1 MLMSTIV
8 AVALGM
14 APIAQDGTVS
24 GDYSKIVGRYSQKV
38 DKRGTTR
45 LTGFH
50 RVTGAPFEITIDK
63 DGNVEGTVGEMSI
76 TFKAREAA

>member
-8 AVALGM
+8 AVVLGM
-14 APIAQDGTVS
+14 APVAQDGTVT
-24 GDYSKIVGRYSQKV
+24 GDYSNIVGRYSQTV

-63 DGNVEGTVGEMSI
+63 DGNVEGEVGDMVI
-76 TFKAREAA
+76 TFRAREA

>member
-14 APIAQDGTVS
+14 APVAQDGTVT
-24 GDYSKIVGRYSQKV
+24 GDYSKIVGRYSQSV

-50 RVTGAPFEITIDK
+50 RVTGAPFTITIDK
-63 DGNVEGTVGEMSI
+63 DGNVEGDVGDMVI
-76 TFKAREAA
+76 MFRAREA